1 MSANRG
7 LSGPSALNSRLT
19 GSGAAFAWDA
29 ACFDSPFGLLAR
41 LLVMPARPFSR
52 MMRATRLREVLTPRR
67 RSSAK
72 TFGAP
77 KVPQLASWISAVID
91 AGSASRR
98 SRARR
103 PLSPRAVALPG
114 HPERRAHLGNGPG
127 PLVGQYELEF
137 GPPRLGS
144 SSCLLAKKA
153 LAYKIISFSLPSLS
167 TSRLSLRISS
177 AILNGLSPGAA
188 WAASDRLTQS
198 ARPDG
203 STPSSRATSA

>member
-137 GPPRLGS
+137 GPPRWAPTAACWRRRRSLIKISRSPFRASRPRASACGS
-144 SSCLLAKKA
+144 PRRS
-153 LAYKIISFSLPSLS
+153 
-167 TSRLSLRISS
+167 
-177 AILNGLSPGAA
+177 
-188 WAASDRLTQS
+188 
-198 ARPDG
+198 
-203 STPSSRATSA
+203 